1 MFLLNFT
8 FWLGDDFLSIFDTRA
23 VVIKTQDYKEWDKI
37 IWFFS
42 EKLGKISVIAKGAKK
57 NRSKLFSS
65 TLSFCYGNYNVYKG
79 KGMYTLNEGDIIDS
93 FQSLLSDLETI
104 TYASYFCELIDI
116 ALNEEESNRQL
127 FKDFVGAFYLM
138 KNKAVDLETL
148 ARIFELNIL
157 KASGYGLNL
166 DKCSICRKKLSS
178 SNYMSFQYLG
188 GICGECE
195 KINGIKISHASY
207 NIIKY
212 LNNLPLEKSYRI
224 VIPNGLKEEIYKY

>member
-1 MFLLNFT
+1 M
-8 FWLGDDFLSIFDTRA
+8 
-23 VVIKTQDYKEWDKI
+23 V
-37 IWFFS
+37 FS

-127 FKDFVGAFYLM
+127 FKDL
-138 KNKAVDLETL
+138 
-148 ARIFELNIL
+148 
-157 KASGYGLNL
+157 
-166 DKCSICRKKLSS
+166 
-178 SNYMSFQYLG
+178 
-188 GICGECE
+188 
-195 KINGIKISHASY
+195 
-207 NIIKY
+207 
-212 LNNLPLEKSYRI
+212 
-224 VIPNGLKEEIYKY
+224 